1 MRRLEDKGVLLA
13 CGLTLLFY
21 RPQVGAIDVA
31 ALLTAV
37 TLCALGSY
45 CGERFRLAA
54 GILYPALCCLNG
66 AFLPFL
72 PALAYDGFSGRRR
85 LLYGLWLAPVLLRLG
100 TVPPALTV
108 SVLVF
113 TGAALLLG
121 LRTQGLLRYRSQ
133 YQEAQDGARELS
145 LHLER
150 QNRELLDKQDYEVR
164 LATLNERNRIAR
176 EIHDNVGHLL
186 SRSLLQVGALQV
198 VNRDET
204 VRQGLDTVR
213 DTLSGAMDSIRRSV
227 HDLHDESVDLH
238 MQLDYDSGEMDR
250 GLKLAFLAIV
260 REALSNVMRHS
271 DATMAS
277 VTVREHPALYQLII
291 RDNGT
296 RRPESD
302 GRGIGLSNMADRVE
316 AYRGTFRI
324 DRDAGFKLF
333 ISIPKEGVRP

>member
-1 MRRLEDKGVLLA
+1 M
-13 CGLTLLFY
+13 
-21 RPQVGAIDVA
+21 
-31 ALLTAV
+31 
-37 TLCALGSY
+37 
-45 CGERFRLAA
+45 
-54 GILYPALCCLNG
+54 
-66 AFLPFL
+66 
-72 PALAYDGFSGRRR
+72 
-85 LLYGLWLAPVLLRLG
+85 
-100 TVPPALTV
+100 
-108 SVLVF
+108 
-113 TGAALLLG
+113 
-121 LRTQGLLRYRSQ
+121 
-133 YQEAQDGARELS
+133 
-145 LHLER
+145 
-150 QNRELLDKQDYEVR
+150 R

-238 MQLDYDSGEMDR
+238 MQLEAMLRDFTFCPVKLDYDSGEMER
-250 GLKLAFLAIV
+250 GLKLAFLSIV

>member
-1 MRRLEDKGVLLA
+1 M
-13 CGLTLLFY
+13 
-21 RPQVGAIDVA
+21 
-31 ALLTAV
+31 
-37 TLCALGSY
+37 
-45 CGERFRLAA
+45 
-54 GILYPALCCLNG
+54 
-66 AFLPFL
+66 
-72 PALAYDGFSGRRR
+72 
-85 LLYGLWLAPVLLRLG
+85 LLRLG

-204 VRQGLDTVR
+204 VRQGLDTVK

-238 MQLDYDSGEMDR
+238 MQLEAMLRDFTFCPVKLDYDSGEMDR

-291 RDNGT
+291 RDNGHQGGPKAT
-296 RRPESD
+296 
-302 GRGIGLSNMADRVE
+302 G
-316 AYRGTFRI
+316 
-324 DRDAGFKLF
+324 AG
-333 ISIPKEGVRP
+333 SG